1 MYICTYRVR
10 STNVGMGNHPLINY
24 PNPNQPE
31 TRLLSRVV
39 QRIVSIFIY
48 NHGFPI
54 DNTIYVYKVTF
65 PRHPHGGLVGLAWT
79 VQVFLQYRR
88 RYRLALPPL
97 QRWNRVTFLYSIIRF
112 YLFVFLMFLMFLM
125 FFFIFYLFIFILFFR
140 SFSQLRK
147 LRRKKIWR
155 QDVFLYVRVKY
166 SAQSED
172 LELARIGQ
180 ILTKTRMLINLGTL
194 EDSVHNIQEGGCS

>member
-10 STNVGMGNHPLINY
+10 STNVGMGNHLLINY
-24 PNPNQPE
+24 SVPKSESTWNQVIV
-31 TRLLSRVV
+31 SS

-97 QRWNRVTFLYSIIRF
+97 QRWNRVTFPYSIIRF
-112 YLFVFLMFLMFLM
+112 YLFVFLMF
-125 FFFIFYLFIFILFFR
+125 FFIFLFFIFLFVYFHLVL
-140 SFSQLRK
+140 SFLFSA
-147 LRRKKIWR
+147 KKIKKKR
-155 QDVFLYVRVKY
+155 DLTSRHFLICTSKY